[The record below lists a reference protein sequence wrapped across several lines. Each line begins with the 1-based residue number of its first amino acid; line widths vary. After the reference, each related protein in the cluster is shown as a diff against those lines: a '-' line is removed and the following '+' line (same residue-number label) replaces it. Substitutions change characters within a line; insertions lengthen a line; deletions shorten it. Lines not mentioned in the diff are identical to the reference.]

1 MNATHLHLLLNHV
14 PVLGTVFGLGL
25 FVFASWRRSD
35 EIKRAA
41 LGLFLIAALIAIPAY
56 LTGEPA
62 EDSVESLPGVTHA
75 LIERHE
81 EAAAIAMTGVLVL
94 GLMSLAG
101 LILFRHPQPLPRW
114 FGSLTLTAALVV
126 SGLLGWTASLGGQ
139 VRHTEIRPT
148 AQSLLTSSV
157 ESSKP

>member
-1 MNATHLHLLLNHV
+1 MNVTHLHLLLNHV

-25 FVFASWRRSD
+25 FVFAYWRRSD

-62 EDSVESLPGVTHA
+62 EDNVESLPGVTHA

-101 LILFRHPQPLPRW
+101 LILFRRQHPLPRW
-114 FGSLTLTAALVV
+114 FGSLTLTAALVA
-126 SGLLGWTASLGGQ
+126 SGL
-139 VRHTEIRPT
+139 
-148 AQSLLTSSV
+148 
-157 ESSKP
+157 